1 MELHGVEI
9 DCTGPVKLPLYERLV
24 AGGALLLVVMVNGRV
39 SNDYCFLD
47 SERLGYFVAT
57 EACGGARA
65 FEVMTAR
72 EFLSRICIWRMPCA
86 PTE

>member
-39 SNDYCFLD
+39 SNDYCFWIL
-47 SERLGYFVAT
+47 SGWVILLRQRLVVALVLL
-57 EACGGARA
+57 R
-65 FEVMTAR
+65 
-72 EFLSRICIWRMPCA
+72 
-86 PTE
+86 